1 MRKGSGGPKTP
12 EKSEAKGKGPR
23 RDRSGLLQGQYRK
36 RSTVYVERL
45 RTPDTPALI
54 DLDPVGTPGSG
65 VQVNHRKLKFICFGC
80 GQEYPGLRDFLDC
93 VEEHAG
99 VEI

>member
-1 MRKGSGGPKTP
+1 MTGIGG
-12 EKSEAKGKGPR
+12 
-23 RDRSGLLQGQYRK
+23 RDVSVSMG
-36 RSTVYVERL
+36 
-45 RTPDTPALI
+45 PDTPALI

-99 VEI
+99 VGI